1 MKRVIASLVC
11 CTALGCGG
19 PRTTETTVARP
30 VVEAAP
36 AGPVAASGAEQASAS
51 VGEAG
56 GTLSLTNGARLTIPR
71 GALPTTTD
79 VTFGRGVDGQ
89 AFSNAESQRPLG
101 PMLNV
106 TPALRAAS
114 GHFEVSIPRQ
124 SIPSGF
130 EEADLA
136 FGMEEVDDQQ
146 RAIDVLGTQTR
157 WQFYPVQ
164 IEGDRF
170 VARVDGLPGHRLH
183 FGVSR

>member
-1 MKRVIASLVC
+1 MKDVFASLVC
-11 CTALGCGG
+11 CALVGCGG
-19 PRTTETTVARP
+19 SGTAETTVARP
-30 VVEAAP
+30 VVEATP
-36 AGPVAASGAEQASAS
+36 AGPVAASGAEEASAS

-71 GALPTTTD
+71 GAVPASTE

-106 TPALRAAS
+106 TPALRAAT

-136 FGMEEVDDQQ
+136 FAMEEVDDQQ

-157 WQFYPVQ
+157 WQFYPVEV
-164 IEGDRF
+164 EGDRF
-170 VARVDGLPGHRLH
+170 VARIDGLPGHRLH